1 MPAEKGSPPP
11 IPDFVAVLRNPVQRT
26 DPKIRTL
33 AALGFKG
40 LAPRS
45 AVCRAAE
52 VFLLH
57 PEAFWKVAEGSP
69 LAKALNEYLAS
80 VPLERADTMTSAEHQ
95 GYFVSLA
102 KKASDLGAVPKD
114 VVYLF
119 LLAHADDLFAQNLRP
134 DGEGIRLSG
143 LQGAKAADFWGRPET
158 VNRLALARL
167 VTAAEVNPVELR
179 RAMDPNKE
187 AIDFPTR
194 YLMAIAAFRDKEF
207 DPGAASALW
216 KKMAG
221 MMAENPAVGKFCDEI
236 AERLK
241 KASTCDGCNGTG
253 KYACK
258 KCMATGMAD
267 CDKCKGSGRVKDP
280 NDSTGF
286 AYMVP
291 CPMCKQKGKVICPL
305 CQGGRVQKCEKCQGK
320 KIRTA
325 VPGGE
330 FVDVVTARLCA
341 SCGGSGNVFARTA
354 FPCPDCDGLGRQFP
368 K

>member
-1 MPAEKGSPPP
+1 
-11 IPDFVAVLRNPVQRT
+11 
-26 DPKIRTL
+26 
-33 AALGFKG
+33 
-40 LAPRS
+40 
-45 AVCRAAE
+45 
-52 VFLLH
+52 
-57 PEAFWKVAEGSP
+57 
-69 LAKALNEYLAS
+69 
-80 VPLERADTMTSAEHQ
+80 
-95 GYFVSLA
+95 
-102 KKASDLGAVPKD
+102 DLGAAPKD
-114 VVYLF
+114 VLYLF

-179 RAMDPNKE
+179 RAMEPNKE

-194 YLMAIAAFRDKEF
+194 YLMAMAAFRDKEF
-207 DPGAASALW
+207 DPGAAATLW

-221 MMAENPAVGKFCDEI
+221 MMAENPAAGKFCDEV
-236 AERLK
+236 ADRLK

-258 KCMATGMAD
+258 KCMATGLAD
-267 CDKCKGSGRVKDP
+267 CDKCKGTGRIRDP
-280 NDSTGF
+280 NDSSGF

-291 CPMCKQKGKVICPL
+291 CPVCKQKSKVICPI

-320 KIRTA
+320 KVRTS

-330 FVDVVTARLCA
+330 FVDVVTARLCP

-354 FPCPDCDGLGRQFP
+354 YPCPDCDGLGRQFP